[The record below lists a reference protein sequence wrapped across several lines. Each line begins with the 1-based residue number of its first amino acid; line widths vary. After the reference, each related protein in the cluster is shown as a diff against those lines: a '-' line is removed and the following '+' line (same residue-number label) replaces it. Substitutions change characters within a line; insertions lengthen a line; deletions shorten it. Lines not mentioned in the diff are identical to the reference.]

1 MIGPFKAQ
9 QQHNGFMSRK
19 KKRGGGKLLISFILT
34 IKFRDNDAF
43 CQMFQR

>member
-19 KKRGGGKLLISFILT
+19 KKRGGELLISFILT